1 VSSIRVSR
9 RRVGLRKLQW
19 SGVRESTIER
29 RTRTRTRE
37 REGGEESIVSNHDA
51 HDILLGEVSD
61 CAFWSMGREDMAR
74 LHSDVNCVVCF
85 LRVPWMACRAAISL
99 PDNKLCRED
108 FSSSFSSS
116 IWWHSRGAFVG
127 WGCGAR
133 VADRDQQVLGVF
145 TVRHQGRTGLFA
157 HARRHV
163 L

>member
-1 VSSIRVSR
+1 MSSIRVSR

-37 REGGEESIVSNHDA
+37 REGGGESIVSNHDA

-61 CAFWSMGREDMAR
+61 SAFWSMGREDMAR
-74 LHSDVNCVVCF
+74 LHSDVDCVVCF
-85 LRVPWMACRAAISL
+85 LHRPWMACRATISL
-99 PDNKLCRED
+99 PEKKLCWED
-108 FSSSFSSS
+108 FSSS

-127 WGCGAR
+127 WGGGAR
-133 VADRDQQVLGVF
+133 VADRDQQGLGVF